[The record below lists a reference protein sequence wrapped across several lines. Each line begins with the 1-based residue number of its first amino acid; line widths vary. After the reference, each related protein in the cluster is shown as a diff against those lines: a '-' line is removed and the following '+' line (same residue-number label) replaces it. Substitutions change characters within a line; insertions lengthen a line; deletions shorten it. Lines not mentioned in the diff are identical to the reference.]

1 MNPKKL
7 TVREIPKDERPREK
21 LIRLGEHSLD
31 DSELLAILLGSGTT
45 GENVVQL
52 AQRIL
57 SEAGDLTRLSY
68 MSVRELCNKF
78 RGIGP
83 ARAAQLKAGLEL
95 ARRHVD
101 QASRKRVHFS
111 NSQRVFDY
119 FRERFH
125 GAQQEE
131 FWTASLD
138 AKNKLLKD
146 SQITKGTL
154 MGSLV
159 HPREVFHLAIRE
171 SAAGII
177 ILHNHPSGDPQPSAE
192 DRKVTAQIAEAGK
205 VLGIPLLDHIIIGND
220 CYFSFKDAGGL

>member
-7 TVREIPKDERPREK
+7 TIREIPEDDRPREK
-21 LIRLGEHSLD
+21 LTRLGEQSLN
-31 DSELLAILLGSGTT
+31 DSELLAILLGAGTH

-57 SEAGDLTRLSY
+57 SEAGDLTTLSS

-83 ARAAQLKAGLEL
+83 ARAAQLKAALEL
-95 ARRHVD
+95 ARRHVA
-101 QASRKRVHFS
+101 QASRKRTHFS
-111 NSQRVFDY
+111 HSQKVFEY
-119 FRERFH
+119 FRERFR
-125 GAQQEE
+125 GSQQEE
-131 FWTASLD
+131 FWTTSLD
-138 AKNKLLKD
+138 AKNKLLKE

-159 HPREVFHLAIRE
+159 HPREVFHHAIRD

-220 CYFSFKDAGGL
+220 SYYSFKDAGLI

>member
-1 MNPKKL
+1 MNLKKL
-7 TVREIPKDERPREK
+7 TIREIPEEERPREK
-21 LIRLGEHSLD
+21 LIRLGEQSLN
-31 DSELLAILLGSGTT
+31 DSELLAILLGAGTP

-57 SEAGDLTRLSY
+57 SEAGDLTTLSS
-68 MSVRELCNKF
+68 MSVRELCGKF

-83 ARAAQLKAGLEL
+83 ARATQLKAALEL
-95 ARRHVD
+95 ARRHVV

-111 NSQRVFDY
+111 NSHRVFEY
-119 FRERFH
+119 FRERFR
-125 GAQQEE
+125 GSQQEE

-138 AKNKLLKD
+138 AKNKLLKE

-159 HPREVFHLAIRE
+159 HPREVFHLAIRD

-192 DRKVTAQIAEAGK
+192 DRKVTAQLAEAGK

-220 CYFSFKDAGGL
+220 CYFSFKDAGLL